1 MIPVPGESPINPLKA
16 VWCRF
21 LDVARMKDVDGE
33 PDRIVFHIETI
44 DDGIMHTGALSLS
57 DAREMGERLLAEAEK
72 NEPE

>member
-1 MIPVPGESPINPLKA
+1 MTPVPGESPINPLKA

-44 DDGIMHTGALSLS
+44 DDGVMHTGALSLE
-57 DAREMGERLLAEAEK
+57 DAREFGERLIEAGNNDE
-72 NEPE
+72 